1 MLRVLVVDDSPVARG
16 LLTAILD
23 GEDDIEVIG
32 EACNGQEAVDCV
44 FSTPSAKPHVILMDL
59 HMPVMDGITATKILR
74 KRGYEGLIYAVT
86 ASVVEDTQQRI
97 NAVWRKP
104 LRKKQL
110 LKRFGDIVT
119 N

>member
-1 MLRVLVVDDSPVARG
+1 
-16 LLTAILD
+16 
-23 GEDDIEVIG
+23 
-32 EACNGQEAVDCV
+32 
-44 FSTPSAKPHVILMDL
+44 
-59 HMPVMDGITATKILR
+59 MPVMDGITATKILR

-86 ASVVEDTQQRI
+86 ASVVEDTQQRCIMSGI